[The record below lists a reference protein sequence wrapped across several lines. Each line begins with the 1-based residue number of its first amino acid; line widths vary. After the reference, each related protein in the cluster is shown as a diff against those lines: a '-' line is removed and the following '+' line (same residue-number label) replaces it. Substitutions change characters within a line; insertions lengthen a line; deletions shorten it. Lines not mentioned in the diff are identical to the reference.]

1 MRAAGLPER
10 TRFHD
15 LRHTCAA
22 LCIALGAHPKAIQE
36 RLGHSS
42 ITVTLDRYGHL
53 FPKLDET
60 LTTRLDEMRQAA
72 TTSRPVLSGPVES
85 RSVPARTAGSR
96 GLPADLTPR
105 RRPPRRWPGALTS
118 PSLVE
123 TMGLEPTT
131 PCLQSRCSSQLSYVP
146 EVG

>member
-1 MRAAGLPER
+1 MFTSPEGDVLNHKNFYRRTSSPPSRAAGLPDR

-60 LTTRLDEMRQAA
+60 LTGRLDEMQRLAVPPSEGDEL
-72 TTSRPVLSGPVES
+72 SRPVPE
-85 RSVPARTAGSR
+85 
-96 GLPADLTPR
+96 TPD
-105 RRPPRRWPGALTS
+105 S
-118 PSLVE
+118 
-123 TMGLEPTT
+123 
-131 PCLQSRCSSQLSYVP
+131 
-146 EVG
+146 